1 MNGLSHQNEAVMPR
15 RSLLSTEQRSR
26 LFAIPVDHAEM
37 AKHYMLSV
45 EDLALVR
52 VKRRTVNRL
61 GFAIQLCLLRHPG
74 QGLEPGERPPE
85 ALVAFVA
92 HQLGAAPAAFAEYA
106 LRDQTRR
113 EHAVE
118 LQGRLHL
125 RSFRLADWRVC
136 LQVGTD
142 TAWAT
147 DRGEPIVEAM
157 LTHLRAASV
166 LVPAAAVLERIGL
179 AARVRARKR
188 AFQALAAGLTEAE
201 RAALEHLL
209 AVDPKLRRSRFA
221 WLRDYSESP
230 APSNMIE
237 LLDRLDYVRGL
248 GIGAERTGWI
258 HATRLRRLVEE
269 GAIMT
274 AQHIAD
280 LEPAR
285 RTAILVAQ
293 ITDLEVRL
301 TDATLAMFEK
311 YVGSLFTKARNR
323 DERRFQATKR
333 DVAKALLLFRRTIAA
348 LKQAKET
355 GEDGI
360 AVVDREIGM
369 DRLDR
374 ALPVIASVADI
385 ADQDILVTAAE
396 RYSVL
401 RRFSPRFLATFRF
414 QSSVPQ
420 DPVLAAVDLLKAMN
434 HDGARALPRRPPGS
448 FLPRKWRE
456 LIFTNGTADRRFYE
470 TAVLATLR
478 DRLKGSDIWV
488 AGSRDHRAF
497 EDYLLPAEASEK
509 VGIGGEADPDRY
521 VANRAADLH
530 ERLNALAARAA
541 RGELDGVEIEE
552 GQLYVAR
559 TKPAVPD
566 AARSLANRLEG
577 LLPRVRITE
586 LMSEVD
592 GWTGFAD
599 RFTHLRSGNPAADKP
614 ALLAAVLADGT
625 NLGLSRM
632 ADASRGLGYHHLV
645 NIAQWHISD
654 DNYVTARATIVNA
667 HHRHPMAAIWDD
679 GTTSSSDGQYFRAGG
694 RAGPGGAVNA
704 KYGIDPGVVLYTH
717 VSGRYGPFHTKVI
730 AATMSEAPHVL
741 DGLHHHAHQTDL
753 RIAEHYTDTAGATD
767 HVFGLCHLLG
777 FRFAPRI
784 KDLKERKLYATLKP
798 ATYPLLEPLIGE
810 TVETSVIVDQWPA
823 LMRLKVSIQA
833 GVVAPSVI
841 LRKLAAAGAGN
852 ALSRALRALGRIERT
867 LFTLQWLS
875 DPDLRRRS
883 HAGLNKGEAS
893 NALRRAVFFH
903 RQGEIRDRTF
913 ENQSFR
919 ASGLSLIT
927 AAIVHWNTVY
937 LDRAVQHLRAQGL
950 SIPDDLLAHVAPL
963 GWEHIALTGDY
974 VWADHNPSPA
984 FRPLRDVRT
993 AFLPRAA

>member
-1 MNGLSHQNEAVMPR
+1 MSR
-15 RSLLSTEQRSR
+15 RSLLSTEQRTR
-26 LFAIPVDHAEM
+26 LFAIPVDPAEM
-37 AKHYMLSV
+37 AKHDMLRA

-52 VKRRTVNRL
+52 TKRRTVNRL

-74 QGLEPGERPPE
+74 QGLGPGERPPE
-85 ALVAFVA
+85 AMIVFVA
-92 HQLGAAPAAFAEYA
+92 HQLQISAAAFADYA

-118 LQGRLHL
+118 LQNLLCL
-125 RSFRLADWRVC
+125 RSFRLADWRAC
-136 LQVGTD
+136 LQLGTD

-157 LTHLRAASV
+157 LAHLRAANV
-166 LVPAAAVLERIGL
+166 LVPAATVLERIGL

-188 AFQALAAGLTEAE
+188 AFQALADGLRETE
-201 RAALEHLL
+201 RGALEALL
-209 AVDPKLRRSRFA
+209 TVDPELRRSRFA
-221 WLRDYSESP
+221 WLRDYPESP
-230 APSNMIE
+230 APSNMLE
-237 LLDRLDYVRGL
+237 LLDRLDYVRSLQIGPERAGRIHVARL
-248 GIGAERTGWI
+248 G
-258 HATRLRRLVEE
+258 RLVEE

-293 ITDLEVRL
+293 VANLETRL
-301 TDATLAMFEK
+301 ADATLAMFEK
-311 YVGSLFTKARNR
+311 YLGSLFTKARNR

-333 DVAKALLLFRRTIAA
+333 DVAKVLLLFRRTIAA

-355 GEDGI
+355 GEDGV
-360 AVVDREIGM
+360 AVVDREVGM
-369 DRLDR
+369 MRLDG
-374 ALPVIASVADI
+374 ALPIIKSVAEV
-385 ADQDILVTAAE
+385 ADQEILVTAAE
-396 RYSVL
+396 RYTVL
-401 RRFSPRFLATFRF
+401 RRFSPRFLEAFRF
-414 QSSVPQ
+414 QSSTPQ
-420 DPVLAAVDLLKAMN
+420 DPVVAAVELLKTIN
-434 HDGARALPRRPPGS
+434 RDGTRTLPRRPPS
-448 FLPRKWRE
+448 AFLSRKWRGV
-456 LIFTNGTADRRFYE
+456 IFANGSADRRLYE

-488 AGSRDHRAF
+488 AGSRDYRAF
-497 EDYLLPAEASEK
+497 EDYLLPAEPSENA
-509 VGIGGEADPDRY
+509 GIGGEADPDRY
-521 VANRAADLH
+521 VAGRAAYLH
-530 ERLNALAARAA
+530 ECLTVLAARAA

-552 GQLYVAR
+552 GQLYIAR

-566 AARSLANRLEG
+566 AARSLAERLEV

-586 LMSEVD
+586 VLSDVD
-592 GWTGFAD
+592 GWTGFGD

-632 ADASRGLGYHHLV
+632 ADASRGLGYHHLINV
-645 NIAQWHISD
+645 AQWHISD
-654 DNYVTARATIVNA
+654 DNYVAARAAIINA

-730 AATMSEAPHVL
+730 AATMSEAPYVL

-767 HVFGLCHLLG
+767 HVFGLCHLLN

-798 ATYPLLEPLIGE
+798 ATYPLLEPLIGD
-810 TVETSVIVDQWPA
+810 TVETAVIVDQWPA
-823 LMRLKVSIQA
+823 LMRLKASIQA
-833 GVVAPSVI
+833 GSVAPSVI

-875 DPDLRRRS
+875 DPDLRQRS

-893 NALRRAVFFH
+893 NSLRRAVFFH

-937 LDRAVQHLRAQGL
+937 LDRAVQHLRAHGV
-950 SIPDDLLAHVAPL
+950 IVPDDLLAHVAPL

-974 VWADHNPSPA
+974 VWADRNPGTA

-993 AFLPRAA
+993 VFLPQAA

>member
-1 MNGLSHQNEAVMPR
+1 MSR
-15 RSLLSTEQRSR
+15 RSLLSTEQRTR
-26 LFAIPVDHAEM
+26 LFSIPVDPAEM
-37 AKHYMLSV
+37 AKHYMLSA

-52 VKRRTVNRL
+52 TKRRTVNRL

-74 QGLEPGERPPE
+74 QGLGPGERPPE
-85 ALVAFVA
+85 AMIVFVA
-92 HQLGAAPAAFAEYA
+92 HQLQISAAAFADYA

-118 LQGRLHL
+118 LQHLLCL
-125 RSFRLADWRVC
+125 RSFRLADWRAC
-136 LQVGTD
+136 LQLGTD

-157 LTHLRAASV
+157 LAHLRAANV
-166 LVPAAAVLERIGL
+166 LVAAAMVLERIGL

-188 AFQALAAGLTEAE
+188 AFQALAAGLRETE
-201 RAALEHLL
+201 RGALEALL
-209 AVDPKLRRSRFA
+209 TVDPELRRSRFA
-221 WLRDYSESP
+221 WLRDYPESP
-230 APSNMIE
+230 APSNMLE
-237 LLDRLDYVRGL
+237 LLDRLDYVRNLQIGPERAGRIHVARL
-248 GIGAERTGWI
+248 G
-258 HATRLRRLVEE
+258 RLVEE

-293 ITDLEVRL
+293 VANLETRL
-301 TDATLAMFEK
+301 ADATLAMFEK
-311 YVGSLFTKARNR
+311 YTGSLFTKARNR

-333 DVAKALLLFRRTIAA
+333 DVAKVLLLFRRTIAA

-355 GEDGI
+355 GEDGV
-360 AVVDREIGM
+360 AVVDREVGM
-369 DRLDR
+369 MRLDG
-374 ALPVIASVADI
+374 ALPIIESVAEV
-385 ADQDILVTAAE
+385 ADQEILVTAAE
-396 RYSVL
+396 RYIVL
-401 RRFSPRFLATFRF
+401 RRFIPRFLEAFRF
-414 QSSVPQ
+414 QSSTPQ
-420 DPVLAAVDLLKAMN
+420 DPVVAAVELLKTMN
-434 HDGARALPRRPPGS
+434 RDGTRTLPRRPPS
-448 FLPRKWRE
+448 AFLSRKWRGV
-456 LIFTNGTADRRFYE
+456 IFANGSADRRLYE
-470 TAVLATLR
+470 TAVIATLR

-488 AGSRDHRAF
+488 AGSRDYRAF
-497 EDYLLPAEASEK
+497 EDYLLPAEPSENA
-509 VGIGGEADPDRY
+509 GIGGEADPDRY
-521 VANRAADLH
+521 VAGRAAYLH
-530 ERLNALAARAA
+530 ECLTVLAARAA

-552 GQLYVAR
+552 GQLYIAR

-566 AARSLANRLEG
+566 AARSLAERLEG

-586 LMSEVD
+586 VLSDVD
-592 GWTGFAD
+592 GWTGFGD

-654 DNYVTARATIVNA
+654 DNYVAARAAIINA

-730 AATMSEAPHVL
+730 AATMSEAPYVL

-767 HVFGLCHLLG
+767 HVFGLCHLLN

-798 ATYPLLEPLIGE
+798 ATYPLLEPLIGD
-810 TVETSVIVDQWPA
+810 TVETAVIVDQWPA
-823 LMRLKVSIQA
+823 LMRLKASIQA
-833 GVVAPSVI
+833 GSVAPSVI

-875 DPDLRRRS
+875 DPDLRQRS

-893 NALRRAVFFH
+893 NSLRRAVFFH

-937 LDRAVQHLRAQGL
+937 LDRAVQHLRAHGV
-950 SIPDDLLAHVAPL
+950 IVPDDLLAHVAPL

-974 VWADHNPSPA
+974 VWADRNPGTA

-993 AFLPRAA
+993 AFLPQAA